1 MAIRV
6 LPEALDDLRDAASYY
21 RALPPPKVGRE
32 LAARIF
38 QDFRYALAA
47 VADVPLSRQEHPE
60 IPGVRWVHFGTF
72 PYFAFY
78 LVDGTDIVV
87 VAVEHDASDYAA
99 RVQRRAAAAP

>member
-1 MAIRV
+1 
-6 LPEALDDLRDAASYY
+6 
-21 RALPPPKVGRE
+21 
-32 LAARIF
+32 
-38 QDFRYALAA
+38 
-47 VADVPLSRQEHPE
+47 
-60 IPGVRWVHFGTF
+60 VHFGTF